1 MNRGSGMLVAMIVV
15 SVVLSAVAQLTL
27 KAGMNAVRA
36 SHGIASADLA
46 TLRAV
51 ATAPLVWVGLGLFG
65 LSALVWLGVLSRTSL
80 SFAYPF
86 AALTYVIIVLVD
98 RFVLAEAVPAARWAG
113 VAFIVLGILVVARTS
128 PS

>member
-1 MNRGSGMLVAMIVV
+1 MLIAMIVV
-15 SVVLSAVAQLTL
+15 SVGLSAFAQITL

-36 SHGIASADLA
+36 DHGLVVADLA
-46 TLRAV
+46 SLRAV
-51 ATAPLVWVGLGLFG
+51 VTSPLVWAGLGLFG

-98 RFVLAEAVPAARWAG
+98 RFVLDEPVPGPRWLG
-113 VAFIVLGILVVARTS
+113 VALIVAGIVVVAQTS
-128 PS
+128 PD

>member
-1 MNRGSGMLVAMIVV
+1 MSRGSGMLVVMIVV
-15 SVVLSAVAQLTL
+15 SVALSAVAQLTL

-36 SHGIASADLA
+36 SHGVAHADLA

-51 ATAPLVWVGLGLFG
+51 ASAPLVWLGLGLFG

-98 RFVLAEAVPAARWAG
+98 RFVLAEQVPAARWAG
-113 VAFIVLGILVVARTS
+113 VALIVLGIIVVARTS

>member
-1 MNRGSGMLVAMIVV
+1 MLIAMIVA

-36 SHGIASADLA
+36 DHGVVVADLA
-46 TLRAV
+46 SLRAV
-51 ATAPLVWVGLGLFG
+51 VTSPLVWGGLALFG

-98 RFVLAEAVPAARWAG
+98 RFVLGEQVPGARWIG
-113 VAFIVLGILVVARTS
+113 VAFIVAGILVVSQTA
-128 PS
+128 PD